1 MTQEAE
7 SGEVQIGYLEM
18 ILSREGSQALEQAAR
33 AVVTALCLQK
43 FKKSLN
49 NALNAL
55 NFWWSF
61 VEPGIGINDLCECL
75 PIWDIL

>member
-49 NALNAL
+49 NAPML
-55 NFWWSF
+55 
-61 VEPGIGINDLCECL
+61 
-75 PIWDIL
+75 